1 MVQELARRDA
11 LNRLKTVRGHLDGIV
26 RMVEED
32 AYCVDLM
39 KQVSAAQSSL
49 EKVNRLILRNH
60 LETCFSEAVNEGR
73 GREAIAE
80 LMDAVKFDKVLT
92 GGEASLAGAATGEAA
107 TASAP

>member
-1 MVQELARRDA
+1 MQELARRDA

-80 LMDAVKFDKVLT
+80 LMDAVKFDKALT
-92 GGEASLAGAATGEAA
+92 GAEASLAGGATGETQARRK
-107 TASAP
+107 